1 MCRVGV
7 ITMAAAGCNH
17 ARQSGWQDE
26 AVIAHLG
33 YRIQQCDKKKKKQ
46 KQQQQ
51 PQSDGEQVDLAAGD
65 FCDKLEID
73 AALPSGSAFPPALHG
88 LCKFCASY
96 ESDIRLADQIKQT
109 LMAYNMA
116 LLSDEA
122 RAEVV
127 AEMDRLF
134 QAAVDEAVTVYGPQG
149 KKPETALRV
158 LHREYQRASAEVSR
172 LCGERQ
178 LAPYQGWYP
187 GTVTSGSAGGGG
199 AAGGIPR

>member
-1 MCRVGV
+1 MCRVGT

-26 AVIAHLG
+26 AVIGHLG
-33 YRIQQCDKKKKKQ
+33 YRIQQCDKKKKKK

-51 PQSDGEQVDLAAGD
+51 HSDGGQADIAAGD

-109 LMAYNMA
+109 LTAYNMA
-116 LLSDEA
+116 LLSDDA
-122 RAEVV
+122 RAEVAV
-127 AEMDRLF
+127 EMDRLF

-187 GTVTSGSAGGGG
+187 GAVTSAGAGG
-199 AAGGIPR
+199 AGGIPR